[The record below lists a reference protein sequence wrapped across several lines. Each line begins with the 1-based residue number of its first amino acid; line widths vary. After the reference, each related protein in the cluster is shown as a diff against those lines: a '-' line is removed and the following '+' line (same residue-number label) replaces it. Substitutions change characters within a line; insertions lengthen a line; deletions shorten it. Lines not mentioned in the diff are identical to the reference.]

1 MAMTALTMRCSF
13 VFTSF
18 AVLIWEIMARKIPW
32 SWLQLLSVKQAV
44 CERKF
49 SLPMLEI
56 WPEYVQNIIKE
67 GLAKRKDRPTF
78 STIHQYLLMI
88 KNKGEDLTSEVLDGA
103 FLDWYEFQ
111 CKAVYGTSR
120 RNRRMSA
127 SNVNLVTKRGRSSEI
142 QVMLRR
148 SSSMPQK
155 HTRRRSSSIKEAL
168 QGILKV
174 PHGHHLPR
182 EGEVER
188 FGMEI
193 AEKLALLRNVY
204 RNARKHDR
212 SSWAKAVV
220 LTRTI
225 EGDID
230 RIRNEEE
237 KVRRTKKIKKLLSS
251 RRTRAFSM
259 LDENEFIK
267 LQKISRNH
275 QKRDW
280 SKIEH
285 GLEKLRNANDG
296 FKRKVLKKL
305 REARIEV
312 SLEPRVWYGDKSD
325 SDEEFYSLIDVSL
338 IEEIQEVSPR
348 HSGTDRVTR
357 GDITPDSD
365 SENEIWEDAGI
376 SKQRESTANRETLNK
391 SYTQSRSF
399 AISKFLRET
408 DSLRKKRM
416 ECVTGQSSSIENEF
430 VECTSGETS
439 RRNTSSGNTSPEESD
454 GKSMPNRTSDGGVSK
469 KLPAES
475 NAENGNSIGQ
485 RKPQKDKKG
494 LFLLARRKQR
504 NKKPCQKGK
513 TTQ

>member
-1 MAMTALTMRCSF
+1 MTVLTMRCSF
-13 VFTSF
+13 AFTSF
-18 AVLIWEIMARKIPW
+18 AVLMWEMIARKIPW
-32 SWLQLLSVKQAV
+32 SWLQLLSVKEAV

-56 WPEYVQNIIKE
+56 WPEYVQNIMKE

-78 STIHQYLLMI
+78 STIHQLLLKI

-103 FLDWYEFQ
+103 FLDWHEFQ
-111 CKAVYGTSR
+111 CKAVHSTSR
-120 RNRRMSA
+120 RNRRMST
-127 SNVNLVTKRGRSSEI
+127 SNINVMTKMSRSSEI
-142 QVMLRR
+142 RVMIRR
-148 SSSMPQK
+148 PSSMPQR

-168 QGILKV
+168 EGILKV
-174 PHGHHLPR
+174 PQGHHSPR
-182 EGEVER
+182 EREVER

-193 AEKLALLRNVY
+193 AEKMALLRNIY
-204 RNARKHDR
+204 RNARNHDR

-237 KVRRTKKIKKLLSS
+237 KVRRTKKIKKLLSG

-259 LDENEFIK
+259 FNENEFIN
-267 LQKISRNH
+267 LQKISRKH
-275 QKRDW
+275 QKKDW

-285 GLEKLRNANDG
+285 GLEKLRNSNDG
-296 FKRKVLKKL
+296 FKRKVLEKL

-325 SDEEFYSLIDVSL
+325 SDEEFYSLIDVNL
-338 IEEIQEVSPR
+338 IEEMQEVSSR
-348 HSGTDRVTR
+348 HRGADRERVTK
-357 GDITPDSD
+357 GDVTSDSD
-365 SENEIWEDAGI
+365 SENEIWEDARFF
-376 SKQRESTANRETLNK
+376 KYRESTANSETRNK

-399 AISKFLRET
+399 AISEFLRET
-408 DSLRKKRM
+408 DSFRRKRM
-416 ECVTGQSSSIENEF
+416 ESVTSQSSSMQNAF

-439 RRNTSSGNTSPEESD
+439 RRNTLSGNTSLAESHSNAMLNRTND
-454 GKSMPNRTSDGGVSK
+454 GKVSK
-469 KLPAES
+469 KVPVES
-475 NAENGNSIGQ
+475 NADNGNGIGQ
-485 RKPQKDKKG
+485 QKPQKDKRR
-494 LFLLARRKQR
+494 FLLG
-504 NKKPCQKGK
+504 KKK

>member
-1 MAMTALTMRCSF
+1 
-13 VFTSF
+13 
-18 AVLIWEIMARKIPW
+18 MARKIPW

-49 SLPMLEI
+49 SLPMLEV

-78 STIHQYLLMI
+78 STMNQYLLMI

-111 CKAVYGTSR
+111 RKAVYGTSR
-120 RNRRMSA
+120 RNRRMTA
-127 SNVNLVTKRGRSSEI
+127 SNVNLVTKRERSSEI

-148 SSSMPQK
+148 SSSMPK
-155 HTRRRSSSIKEAL
+155 KDRHRRRSSIKEAL

-174 PHGHHLPR
+174 PQGIHLPR
-182 EGEVER
+182 EREVER

-193 AEKLALLRNVY
+193 AEKLALLRNTY
-204 RNARKHDR
+204 RNARNHDR

-237 KVRRTKKIKKLLSS
+237 KVRRTQKIKKLLSS

-267 LQKISRNH
+267 LQKISLNH
-275 QKRDW
+275 QKKDW

-296 FKRKVLKKL
+296 FKRKVLRKL

-348 HSGTDRVTR
+348 HSR
-357 GDITPDSD
+357 GEVSTDSD
-365 SENEIWEDAGI
+365 SENETWEDARI
-376 SKQRESTANRETLNK
+376 SKLSTANRETLNNK

-399 AISKFLRET
+399 PISTFLRET
-408 DSLRKKRM
+408 DSFRRKHM
-416 ECVTGQSSSIENEF
+416 ESVTGQFSSMENEF

-439 RRNTSSGNTSPEESD
+439 RRNTSSGNTSPEESH
-454 GKSMPNRTSDGGVSK
+454 GKSMLDRTSDGGVSK
-469 KLPAES
+469 KASVES
-475 NAENGNSIGQ
+475 NADKGNGIGQ

-494 LFLLARRKQR
+494 LFSLARRKQR
-504 NKKPCQKGK
+504 NKKPCQQGK